1 MNYSLAMLML
11 LCVPI
16 LQTNKK
22 NIVEEKK
29 QQLSNVDKQKIGEF
43 AKKNY
48 EFFI

>member
-1 MNYSLAMLML
+1 MLML

-29 QQLSNVDKQKIGEF
+29 QLFNVDKQKIGEF
-43 AKKNY
+43 AKKTMN
-48 EFFI
+48 FLFKKSN